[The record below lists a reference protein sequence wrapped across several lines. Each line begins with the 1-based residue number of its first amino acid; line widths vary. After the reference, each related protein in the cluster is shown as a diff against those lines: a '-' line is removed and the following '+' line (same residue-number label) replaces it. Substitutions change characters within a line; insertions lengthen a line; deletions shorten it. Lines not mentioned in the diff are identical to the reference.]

1 MAGDYL
7 YSLGLLQEGH
17 AVDRPNCFSSIPH
30 QARQGPVFKVFRGIT
45 GISGKEHGTAVGQ
58 VDKYS
63 ASGKSVWVD
72 LGDAIGVQRFA
83 ENSLEVVRGARVET
97 GQSGWKEKT
106 QRMSV
111 GKGDEQRVESE
122 RVELALVDSQ

>member
-1 MAGDYL
+1 MT
-7 YSLGLLQEGH
+7 
-17 AVDRPNCFSSIPH
+17 VK
-30 QARQGPVFKVFRGIT
+30 KVFRPGQTVKVIVESNRNC
-45 GISGKEHGTAVGQ
+45 GRVGQ

-83 ENSLEVVRGARVET
+83 ENSLEAVRGARMET
-97 GQSGWKEKT
+97 GRSGWKEKT

-111 GKGDEQRVESE
+111 GKGDEQRVESG
-122 RVELALVDSQ
+122 RAELALVELLEQMTQLVRITADQIEGRTRG